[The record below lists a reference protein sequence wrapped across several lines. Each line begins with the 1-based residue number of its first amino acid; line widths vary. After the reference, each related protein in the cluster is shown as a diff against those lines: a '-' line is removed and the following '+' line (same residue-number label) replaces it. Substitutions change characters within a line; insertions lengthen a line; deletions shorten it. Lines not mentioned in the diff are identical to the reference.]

1 MYSHVGTRSKI
12 YTVIAVIKHAPME
25 VATYLQTHPW
35 LGVEVE
41 APAQGSTPVL
51 LQGPAAIDGA
61 RASGRPRA
69 PGTPMVFIWWQ
80 CDKWTTNA
88 RMATIHHYIRLK
100 RSFNTNCGGKSLDVL
115 NDSRVCK
122 CIVKLRSERARS
134 ALCPGILI
142 SLDNSN
148 PTSFDGLI
156 SVQVCFI
163 SEYHA
168 QQTTLRGI
176 LISVRVQMRDVDS
189 SAAGW
194 SVAGA
199 TVIASHG
206 KGTWKRLV
214 AIGQQPAAQA
224 VSGEMARLEV
234 RATASCSSST
244 QTGGWC
250 WAAVLTLPVQNA
262 RCVHVGFST
271 ASDIAVDQWLRL
283 GAGVAGLKGGVSA
296 VPTCSLFVDPASS
309 SKLCFKGSDGVVHPL
324 Y

>member
-1 MYSHVGTRSKI
+1 
-12 YTVIAVIKHAPME
+12 
-25 VATYLQTHPW
+25 
-35 LGVEVE
+35 
-41 APAQGSTPVL
+41 
-51 LQGPAAIDGA
+51 
-61 RASGRPRA
+61 
-69 PGTPMVFIWWQ
+69 MVFIWWQ

-176 LISVRVQMRDVDS
+176 LISVQVQMRDVDS

-234 RATASCSSST
+234 RATASCSSPT
-244 QTGGWC
+244 QTGRLVLGGGADVARAKCSVRTCRVFDGIGHRGRPVASARRGCCRAEGWRVGRADVLSVC
-250 WAAVLTLPVQNA
+250 RSGLVVQAVLQGQRRRGPPFVLID
-262 RCVHVGFST
+262 FSIRFW
-271 ASDIAVDQWLRL
+271 AW
-283 GAGVAGLKGGVSA
+283 AGWPERGLF
-296 VPTCSLFVDPASS
+296 C
-309 SKLCFKGSDGVVHPL
+309 
-324 Y
+324 